1 MLFSSVV
8 FVCAFFPLFFAL
20 YYVMP
25 SRTAK
30 NILLLVFSLIFYAW
44 GKIVNLPLLIA
55 AAFIGWAGGLAIDYF
70 RRREM
75 PVAVKTSLAVT
86 VALLLGML
94 GAYKYLGFIA
104 ENINLLFGLDIAVPE
119 IELPIGISFFTFQ
132 ILSYV
137 LDMYRKDV
145 AAQKNFY
152 IVAVYLCAFP
162 QLIAGPVVRYSTV
175 ETELTEREVSLD
187 DVYAGVRRFIVGLA
201 KKVLIANTVA
211 TAADGIFSYDPAS
224 CGIVAAWIGA
234 LAYAV
239 QIYFDFSGYSDMAIG
254 MGRMMGFHYL
264 ENFDDPYT
272 AVSVTDFWRRW
283 HISMSTFFRDYVYI
297 PLGGNRVSK
306 PRWITNIF
314 VVWALTGLWHGAA
327 WNFVLWGVYFGALL
341 VLEKLFWGKAIEKIP
356 VARNLYT
363 LLTVTVGWVLFRSE
377 TLADAM
383 DRLYAMAG
391 GYGLGTGKI
400 NYTIILERS
409 NVGGMFI
416 IAMAAGVVLSA
427 GLGKWAAQK
436 IDGITA
442 AAKRSAV
449 ECVGCVLSFG
459 LLLLSVA
466 SVASGAYNPFI
477 YFQF

>member
-1 MLFSSVV
+1 
-8 FVCAFFPLFFAL
+8 
-20 YYVMP
+20 
-25 SRTAK
+25 
-30 NILLLVFSLIFYAW
+30 
-44 GKIVNLPLLIA
+44 
-55 AAFIGWAGGLAIDYF
+55 
-70 RRREM
+70 
-75 PVAVKTSLAVT
+75 
-86 VALLLGML
+86 
-94 GAYKYLGFIA
+94 
-104 ENINLLFGLDIAVPE
+104 
-119 IELPIGISFFTFQ
+119 
-132 ILSYV
+132 
-137 LDMYRKDV
+137 
-145 AAQKNFY
+145 
-152 IVAVYLCAFP
+152 
-162 QLIAGPVVRYSTV
+162 
-175 ETELTEREVSLD
+175 
-187 DVYAGVRRFIVGLA
+187 
-201 KKVLIANTVA
+201 
-211 TAADGIFSYDPAS
+211 
-224 CGIVAAWIGA
+224 
-234 LAYAV
+234 
-239 QIYFDFSGYSDMAIG
+239 
-254 MGRMMGFHYL
+254 
-264 ENFDDPYT
+264 
-272 AVSVTDFWRRW
+272 
-283 HISMSTFFRDYVYI
+283 MSTFFRDYLYI

-436 IDGITA
+436 IDCITA